1 MRECE
6 TGLGHGERASAG
18 TNRRNHTPDGVWDEP
33 RTRGLGASA
42 EGVRRS
48 GDEDCALRA
57 SRKREDAEQALG
69 YMNRRA
75 LGRGRRSGLKEQEES
90 WCGAVR
96 LFDGAQ
102 ARERYSL
109 LAKDPLRGHK
119 SPICEELH
127 LENFMLK
134 FLTWENAWGE
144 FAYPLIRLRMAHI
157 SEISVHDFANSGK
170 KLARAAP
177 ILMWGRGGSG
187 RAARHRAYT
196 WGMANNDQGYH
207 PFEPGHSTPEFEQFA
222 RENQKYRKA
231 SHARGGAGGQ
241 KRMPSSGARSRSA
254 DAGGAGARVAGSR
267 NANSRVASS
276 RSGSPRAAA
285 SAGRGG
291 SPSSG
296 SAGRHASRGAD
307 KTLSQARAAGGRNT
321 AGI

>member
-1 MRECE
+1 M
-6 TGLGHGERASAG
+6 ASVAWKSSWSRSSLISKS
-18 TNRRNHTPDGVWDEP
+18 TRRG
-33 RTRGLGASA
+33 
-42 EGVRRS
+42 
-48 GDEDCALRA
+48 
-57 SRKREDAEQALG
+57 Q
-69 YMNRRA
+69 
-75 LGRGRRSGLKEQEES
+75 
-90 WCGAVR
+90 
-96 LFDGAQ
+96 
-102 ARERYSL
+102 
-109 LAKDPLRGHK
+109 K

-127 LENFMLK
+127 SENFMLK

-196 WGMANNDQGYH
+196 WGMANNDQGYD

-254 DAGGAGARVAGSR
+254 DAGGAGPRVAGSR

-296 SAGRHASRGAD
+296 SAGRHASRGAG
-307 KTLSQARAAGGRNT
+307 KTLPQTRAADSRKTAGRTAAPMQKAPSRSSRPVSSQPPLQAPEPQPVLARAHSKAHNVVGVLVCVLL
-321 AGI
+321 AIAL